1 MASHAI
7 AYFAVIG
14 NRNNSFK
21 SQLLASA
28 TQSQSVHPSEVW
40 KDAITDI
47 TVIFFGQ
54 SVDVFYSID
63 FFPILEKE
71 ETVPNEDGEGNGP
84 IQVTISGKEWEL
96 IRYTVDGLG
105 ANCNS
110 GDQSRGVAYLG
121 IQRRKASNRLD
132 HICQVS
138 IVLPSSPSLP
148 QGPSPEPSD

>member
-1 MASHAI
+1 MRLQILLSSSS
-7 AYFAVIG
+7 VSQWM
-14 NRNNSFK
+14 SFT
-21 SQLLASA
+21 QLTSFL
-28 TQSQSVHPSEVW
+28 
-40 KDAITDI
+40 
-47 TVIFFGQ
+47 
-54 SVDVFYSID
+54 
-63 FFPILEKE
+63 LEKE

-84 IQVTISGKEWEL
+84 ILVTISGKEWEL

-121 IQRRKASNRLD
+121 IQRRKVSNRLD
-132 HICQVS
+132 HIRQVS